1 MRCEY
6 DKSNVFCRV
15 LRFPRRAQHGN
26 HAGLP
31 FMSLRRTIERS
42 SSFQIRIDVGRFLVN
57 LAANIARNLAID
69 VDLVASVLRCCF
81 EDGAR

>member
-1 MRCEY
+1 MI
-6 DKSNVFCRV
+6 RV
-15 LRFPRRAQHGN
+15 MYFVVYFDFRGELSTGTTPVCHSC
-26 HAGLP
+26 P
-31 FMSLRRTIERS
+31 FVVQSKGVHH
-42 SSFQIRIDVGRFLVN
+42 FQIRIDVGRFLVN